1 MSDTILLAYRGGIAE
16 DGELHFYEFG
26 RAEYAFARFLATVEH
41 FRRTGRVAE
50 RINRSTYVDMRV
62 RAPRRGSF
70 LTEIVIPLGVS
81 TAANVFSLPLSALL
95 SQVLHLLTPRSAER
109 EDDVVELARIRLA
122 ESQERTAQSGEETA
136 RLRVLQQIIETQAAT
151 ARQSLELLQWG
162 LESGNVA
169 IARAGLTPQNLT
181 DLEADFSAE
190 LGRQRELEPYA
201 EQLAEINPTDMSR
214 LTSRVRPMVQEVALP
229 LRRSASSFTLSDP
242 ANDNVLAFF
251 DSQRAQALS
260 ERESLEEPIR
270 LTCKIKAYDREIGV
284 GKLRSTN

>member
-1 MSDTILLAYRGGIAE
+1 
-16 DGELHFYEFG
+16 
-26 RAEYAFARFLATVEH
+26 
-41 FRRTGRVAE
+41 
-50 RINRSTYVDMRV
+50 
-62 RAPRRGSF
+62 
-70 LTEIVIPLGVS
+70 
-81 TAANVFSLPLSALL
+81 
-95 SQVLHLLTPRSAER
+95 
-109 EDDVVELARIRLA
+109 VELARIRLA

-169 IARAGLTPQNLT
+169 IPRAGLTPQNLT

-284 GKLRSTN
+284 GKLRSTELTRVLNFIVPSERRPLLLNKILTAMARDEVVGHFLAIVDASGEYTSLILLDLDGATDESVNDDF